1 MSTSHFKLQSV
12 LHPDKVLQLLSAA
25 ASMQGA
31 GPSMELDPAVMGAGS
46 ERLRSRASLGRQ
58 SHTSV
63 GYHSS
68 ASRDSLGGWAAA
80 TGKQTAA
87 ISANPAGVLETG
99 EAGQATPEDAAPA
112 VTCYGDSSCMLT

>member
-1 MSTSHFKLQSV
+1 
-12 LHPDKVLQLLSAA
+12 
-25 ASMQGA
+25 
-31 GPSMELDPAVMGAGS
+31 MELDPAVTGAGS

-63 GYHSS
+63 GHHSS

-99 EAGQATPEDAAPA
+99 ETRAGDLKRCSP
-112 VTCYGDSSCMLT
+112 CCNLLWR